1 MHTLASFFVFLV
13 AAANLVVPHANLP
26 QVLGVE
32 ADSTSSATL
41 VPTSTATGAGSPA
54 GLSTNF
60 GGDIEAKRKAASTD
74 FQSKLQVIRD
84 EKRKQ
89 VVSNLNDKL
98 GNREQK
104 WCTHWSEVVDRLNDI
119 LGRVKT
125 RRDKAKAAGK
135 DVTLINTAIAN
146 ADAAIASAKQ
156 TAASQC
162 AKTYTIQIT
171 TDANLGQSVKA
182 TISQF
187 ETDIKAVF
195 TAMNAARDAL
205 KLAIQ
210 SLQGIAGIDD
220 IGKSTATPSG
230 GLNAR

>member
-41 VPTSTATGAGSPA
+41 VPTSTATGAGSP
-54 GLSTNF
+54 TNF
-60 GGDIEAKRKAASTD
+60 GGDIEAKRKALSAD

-104 WCTHWSEVVDRLNDI
+104 WCAHWSEVVDRLNDI

-135 DVTLINTAIAN
+135 DVTSVNTAIAA
-146 ADAAIASAKQ
+146 ADTAIASAKQ
-156 TAASQC
+156 IAAGQC
-162 AKTYTIQIT
+162 AKTYAIQIT

-187 ETDIKAVF
+187 ETDIKTVF
-195 TAMNAARDAL
+195 AAMNAARDAVR
-205 KLAIQ
+205 LAIQ
-210 SLQGIAGIDD
+210 SLQGITGIDD